1 MIWARWRGGNPLGPS
16 RAVGLGQQAGEAV
29 LLVAAAVAPDGGGV
43 ALPAGGDA
51 MDRFAGGDG
60 QDNPGALDLKE
71 GERGLACDAL

>member
-1 MIWARWRGGNPLGPS
+1 
-16 RAVGLGQQAGEAV
+16 
-29 LLVAAAVAPDGGGV
+29 
-43 ALPAGGDA
+43 